1 MEEQISKLLN
11 ELNELNDLPS
21 ISSTKLVDQIKFME
35 LSNKFY
41 TNPMSISI
49 LNSLIELKGIKESRI
64 PKP

>member
-1 MEEQISKLLN
+1 MEEQMSKL
-11 ELNELNDLPS
+11 LNELNDLPS

>member
-1 MEEQISKLLN
+1 MEDQMLKLLS
-11 ELNELNDLPS
+11 ELKDLPT
-21 ISSTKLVDQIKFME
+21 STKLVDQIKFME

-64 PKP
+64 PKH

>member
-1 MEEQISKLLN
+1 MEEQILKLLDEYN
-11 ELNELNDLPS
+11 GL
-21 ISSTKLVDQIKFME
+21 STKLVDQIKFME

-64 PKP
+64 PKH

>member
-1 MEEQISKLLN
+1 MEEQMSKL
-11 ELNELNDLPS
+11 LNELNDLPS

-49 LNSLIELKGIKESRI
+49 LNSLKELKGIKESRI